1 MQPARTSPLKP
12 LLGFFL
18 GLAGLGIILG
28 GRVTTGD
35 QTADALPDAT
45 QDVLTLAFSV
55 LIESLPFIIL
65 GITLS
70 IVVQVWLPDRLLF
83 QILPKNAF
91 GRRAVI
97 SLLGMFLPVCECGNV
112 PLARGLVSK
121 GYTVSDSMTFLL
133 AAPILN
139 PVTIIT
145 THQAFGFDDGILV
158 ARLIGAFLIAN
169 VLGWLFSLHP
179 QPMSL
184 LTPAFEKSCAIL
196 PGAVQPT
203 KVQRSVDLFVRE
215 SSVLMPALIIGSL
228 VAGLIQ
234 VVVSRDTL
242 VQLGSDPL
250 WSVVAMMILAFVI
263 SICANVDAFFI
274 LPFATTFLPGSIAAF
289 LILGPIID
297 IKMLALLRTT
307 YRTRTLGQITV
318 VVVLMTAAVGTVVNL
333 VA

>member
-1 MQPARTSPLKP
+1 MPPAKTSPLRP
-12 LLGFFL
+12 LLGFVL
-18 GLAGLGIILG
+18 GLAGLGIIVG

-35 QTADALPDAT
+35 QTSGVLTDAS

-70 IVVQVWLPDRLLF
+70 ILVQVWLPDKLLF
-83 QILPKNAF
+83 KILPKNPF
-91 GRRAVI
+91 GKRAVI
-97 SLLGMFLPVCECGNV
+97 SMLGMFLPVCECGNV
-112 PLARGLVSK
+112 PLARGLVSR
-121 GYTVSDSMTFLL
+121 GYSVSDSMTFLL

-158 ARLIGAFLIAN
+158 ARLIGGFVIAN
-169 VLGWLFSLHP
+169 LLGWLFSLHP

-184 LTPAFEKSCAIL
+184 LTPAFEKACSVTL
-196 PGAVQPT
+196 TGRQPG
-203 KVQRSVDLFVRE
+203 KLERSVDLFVRE
-215 SSVLMPALIIGSL
+215 SSVLMPALILGSL
-228 VAGLIQ
+228 LAGLIQ
-234 VVVSRDTL
+234 VGVSREVL
-242 VQLGSDPL
+242 IQLGSDPL

-274 LPFATTFLPGSIAAF
+274 LPFATTFLPGSIVAF
-289 LILGPIID
+289 LVLGPVID

-307 YRTRTLGQITV
+307 YRTKTLVHISLLV
-318 VVVLMTAAVGTVVNL
+318 VAITAALGTGVNL

>member
-1 MQPARTSPLKP
+1 
-12 LLGFFL
+12 LLGF
-18 GLAGLGIILG
+18 AGLGIIMG
-28 GRVTTGD
+28 GRIASGE
-35 QTADALPDAT
+35 QTAGALPDAT

-70 IVVQVWLPDRLLF
+70 IMVQVWLPDRLLF
-83 QILPKNAF
+83 RILPKNPFA
-91 GRRAVI
+91 RRAVV
-97 SLLGMFLPVCECGNV
+97 SMLGMFLPVCECGNV
-112 PLARGLVSK
+112 PLARGLVSR
-121 GYTVSDSMTFLL
+121 GYSVSDSMTFLL

-145 THQAFGFDDGILV
+145 THQAFGFDDSILV
-158 ARLIGAFLIAN
+158 ARLVGGFVIAN
-169 VLGWLFSLHP
+169 LLGWLFSLHP

-184 LTPAFEKSCAIL
+184 LTPAFEKACRVSPGVVL
-196 PGAVQPT
+196 PG
-203 KVQRSVDLFVRE
+203 KIQRSIDLFVRE
-215 SSVLMPALIIGSL
+215 SSVLMPALMIGSL

-234 VVVSRDTL
+234 VGVSRDTL

-274 LPFATTFLPGSIAAF
+274 LPFATTFLPGSIVAF
-289 LILGPIID
+289 LVLGPIID

-307 YRTRTLGQITV
+307 YRTGTLVQITV
-318 VVVLMTAAVGTVVNL
+318 LVVLITAALGTAVNL

>member
-1 MQPARTSPLKP
+1 VGL
-12 LLGFFL
+12 FL

-28 GRVTTGD
+28 GRISTGD
-35 QTADALPDAT
+35 QTSDALPDAT

-70 IVVQVWLPDRLLF
+70 ILVQIWLPDRLLF
-83 QILPKNAF
+83 RILPKNAF

-97 SLLGMFLPVCECGNV
+97 SMLGMFLPVCECGNV

-145 THQAFGFDDGILV
+145 THQAFGFDDSILV
-158 ARLIGAFLIAN
+158 ARLVGGFLIAN
-169 VLGWLFSLHP
+169 TLGWLFSLHP

-184 LTPAFEKSCAIL
+184 LTPAFEKSCAVV
-196 PGAVQPT
+196 PHGVQPG

-297 IKMLALLRTT
+297 IKMIALLRTT
-307 YRTRTLGQITV
+307 YRTGTLVQISTL
-318 VVVLMTAAVGTVVNL
+318 VVLMTAAIGTVVNL
-333 VA
+333 IA

>member
-1 MQPARTSPLKP
+1 MQPARTSPLRP
-12 LLGFFL
+12 LLGLFL
-18 GLAGLGIILG
+18 GFAGLGIILG
-28 GRVTTGD
+28 GRLSTGD
-35 QTADALPDAT
+35 QTSDALPDAT
-45 QDVLTLAFSV
+45 QDALTLAFSV

-70 IVVQVWLPDRLLF
+70 ILVQIWLPEQLLF
-83 QILPKNAF
+83 RILPKNAF

-97 SLLGMFLPVCECGNV
+97 SMLGMFLPVCECGNV

-145 THQAFGFDDGILV
+145 THQAFGFDDSILV
-158 ARLIGAFLIAN
+158 ARLVGGFLIAN
-169 VLGWLFSLHP
+169 LLGWLFSLHP

-184 LTPAFEKSCAIL
+184 LTPAFEKSCAVV
-196 PGAVQPT
+196 PGGVQPT

-307 YRTRTLGQITV
+307 YRTGTLVQITT
-318 VVVLMTAAVGTVVNL
+318 VVVLMTAAIGTVVNL
-333 VA
+333 FA

>member
-1 MQPARTSPLKP
+1 MPPARTSPLRP
-12 LLGFFL
+12 LLGLFL

-28 GRVTTGD
+28 GRLTTGD
-35 QTADALPDAT
+35 QTAEALPDAT

-70 IVVQVWLPDRLLF
+70 ILVQIWLPDQLLF
-83 QILPKNAF
+83 RILPKNAF

-97 SLLGMFLPVCECGNV
+97 SMLGMFLPVCECGNV

-121 GYTVSDSMTFLL
+121 GYSVSDSMTFLL

-158 ARLIGAFLIAN
+158 ARLIGGFLIAN
-169 VLGWLFSLHP
+169 LLGWLFSLHP

-184 LTPAFEKSCAIL
+184 LTPAFEKSCQVV
-196 PGAVQPT
+196 PSGVQPT

-234 VVVSRDTL
+234 VAVSRDTL

-307 YRTRTLGQITV
+307 YRTGTLVQIST
-318 VVVLMTAAVGTVVNL
+318 VVVLMTAAIGTAVNL

>member
-1 MQPARTSPLKP
+1 MRPARTSPLRP
-12 LLGFFL
+12 LLGLFL

-28 GRVTTGD
+28 GRITTGD

-70 IVVQVWLPDRLLF
+70 ILVQIWLPDQLLF
-83 QILPKNAF
+83 RILPRNAF

-97 SLLGMFLPVCECGNV
+97 SMLGMFLPVCECGNV

-158 ARLIGAFLIAN
+158 ARLVGGFLIAN
-169 VLGWLFSLHP
+169 LLGWLFSLHP

-184 LTPAFEKSCAIL
+184 LTPAFEKSCAVV
-196 PGAVQPT
+196 PSGVQPT

-307 YRTRTLGQITV
+307 YRTGTLIQIST
-318 VVVLMTAAVGTVVNL
+318 VVVLMTAAIGTAVNL

>member
-1 MQPARTSPLKP
+1 MRPATTSPLRP
-12 LLGFFL
+12 LLGLFL
-18 GLAGLGIILG
+18 GVAGLGVILG
-28 GRVTTGD
+28 GRLSAGD

-70 IVVQVWLPDRLLF
+70 ILVQIWLPERLLF
-83 QILPKNAF
+83 RILPKNAF
-91 GRRAVI
+91 GKRAVI
-97 SLLGMFLPVCECGNV
+97 SMLGMFLPVCECGNV
-112 PLARGLVSK
+112 PLARGLVSR

-158 ARLIGAFLIAN
+158 ARLIGGFLIAN
-169 VLGWLFSLHP
+169 LLGWLFSLHP

-184 LTPAFEKSCAIL
+184 LTPAFEKSCEVSAHPEL
-196 PGAVQPT
+196 RSKTQ
-203 KVQRSVDLFVRE
+203 QSVDLFVRE

-234 VVVSRDTL
+234 VVISRDTL

-307 YRTRTLGQITV
+307 YRTGTLVQISV
-318 VVVLMTAAVGTVVNL
+318 VVVLMTAAIGTVVNL